1 MTVSPRIRPR
11 GAGQEERVAANR
23 VYGKASGDVAATDE
37 PARTATAGV
46 IAADDS
52 ASGVG
57 GEAATAAA
65 EEASVRPRRA
75 GPGHGIRDGA
85 TQKRSAL
92 AARPPGGPREQGR
105 RRYKQTPGAPGL
117 GLPTLALT

>member
-1 MTVSPRIRPR
+1 M
-11 GAGQEERVAANR
+11 AANR
-23 VYGKASGDVAATDE
+23 VYGKASGDVAAADE
-37 PARTATAGV
+37 PAQTATGGD

-57 GEAATAAA
+57 GGAAAAAA
-65 EEASVRPRRA
+65 EEASIWPRRA

-92 AARPPGGPREQGR
+92 AARPPGGPREPAAPRDGGPRAGQR
-105 RRYKQTPGAPGL
+105 RDCRPSP
-117 GLPTLALT
+117 PPF